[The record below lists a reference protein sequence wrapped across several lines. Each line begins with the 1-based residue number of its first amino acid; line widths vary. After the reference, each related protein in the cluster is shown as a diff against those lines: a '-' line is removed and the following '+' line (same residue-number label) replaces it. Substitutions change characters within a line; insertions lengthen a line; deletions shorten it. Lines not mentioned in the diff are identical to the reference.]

1 MNEIFNCQ
9 ECQKWGVGCKEEN
22 FLPYNP
28 RGVLDINFIQLKTYL
43 GTKPK
48 VDGPVRFRNTET

>member
-1 MNEIFNCQ
+1 MKSLTVRSVKNG
-9 ECQKWGVGCKEEN
+9 GVGCKEEN

-28 RGVLDINFIQLKTYL
+28 RRVLDINFIQLKTYL